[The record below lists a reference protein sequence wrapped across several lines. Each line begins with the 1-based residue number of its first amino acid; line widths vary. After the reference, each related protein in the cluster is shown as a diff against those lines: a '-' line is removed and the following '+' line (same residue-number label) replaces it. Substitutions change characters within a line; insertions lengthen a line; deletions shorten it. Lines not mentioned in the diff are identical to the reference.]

1 MKKIVFR
8 HPFLTISL
16 ILLFMYGLG
25 QYLGAHAL
33 EYFFLQEQMAELA
46 PQLSHIASDLESGSD
61 KPTQRKSF
69 IIKAYDLND
78 NEIDS
83 IEKNCDLLMNFSDVD
98 IKRGLEPFFAP
109 VLAGGEVAEIRKISG
124 VPSKSIIVGRPLV
137 QDGQVIGSLFLMK
150 PASDFASALDGFY
163 LVYLL
168 SSLVGSL
175 IILLVMVLYIREA
188 RVLEQTRKDYIANI
202 SHELRNPI
210 TTISGLSE
218 TLCDEMVN
226 DADKKRQYY
235 HTIYRESRR
244 LGTLI
249 ADMLELSGLQSG
261 KTVFEQKVF
270 SGAVMINELENKFTA
285 LAEDMG
291 INFEVTPAARKIPDL
306 YSNESRIIQVINIL
320 MDNAFKFCG
329 DEGYVKLDAQ
339 VKDKW
344 IAIVIENSGAVINED
359 EIPFV
364 FDRFYRS
371 ETVWDKKGSGL
382 GLAIAQELVKN
393 LEERIWVTSESSQ
406 GTRFAF
412 TVKKADDRFFSNL
425 RHI

>member
-1 MKKIVFR
+1 M
-8 HPFLTISL
+8 
-16 ILLFMYGLG
+16 
-25 QYLGAHAL
+25 
-33 EYFFLQEQMAELA
+33 
-46 PQLSHIASDLESGSD
+46 
-61 KPTQRKSF
+61 
-69 IIKAYDLND
+69 
-78 NEIDS
+78 
-83 IEKNCDLLMNFSDVD
+83 
-98 IKRGLEPFFAP
+98 
-109 VLAGGEVAEIRKISG
+109 AEIRKISG

-150 PASDFASALDGFY
+150 PASDFAAALDGFY
-163 LVYLL
+163 LVYFY

-188 RVLEQTRKDYIANI
+188 RALEQTRKDYIANI
-202 SHELRNPI
+202 SHELRSPI

-218 TLCDEMVN
+218 VLCDEIVS
-226 DADKKRQYY
+226 DADQKRQYY
-235 HTIYRESRR
+235 HIIYRESRR
-244 LGTLI
+244 LGNLI
-249 ADMLELSGLQSG
+249 SDMLELSGLQSG

-291 INFEVTPAARKIPDL
+291 INFEVTPAARNLPDL
-306 YSNESRIIQVINIL
+306 YSNEARISQVINIL
-320 MDNAFKFCG
+320 LDNAFKFCG
-329 DEGYVKLDAQ
+329 EEGYVKLDAQ

-344 IAIVIENSGAVINED
+344 IAIAIENSGAVINED

-382 GLAIAQELVKN
+382 GLAIAGEVLKN
-393 LEERIWVTSESSQ
+393 LGEKIWVTSELDQ
-406 GTRFAF
+406 GTCFNF
-412 TVKKADDRFFSNL
+412 TVIKADERFSPNF